1 MRLCCKI
8 GKENQKGSPSE
19 TALNERESIEKY
31 VASPLS
37 VAGIGW
43 PRLIRPPLLKGGW

>member
-31 VASPLS
+31 VASP
-37 VAGIGW
+37 
-43 PRLIRPPLLKGGW
+43 PLGCWLLGGYG